1 MLRYLNSTAWL
12 FIAFWLASCAP
23 KPGGLSSLPS
33 VETGIDYTLTPENG
47 YVKYTSPSVMDQSYF
62 GHSMAVGDFN
72 GDGYN
77 DLASGVPFAD
87 IENNTNTGG
96 VVVYNGTSTT
106 AASNGATY
114 DYYDAFI
121 SAPNTNNNEFG
132 RALAAY
138 DLNGD
143 GFDDLIVGA
152 PGEEP
157 SNRGAVYV
165 FNGSA
170 SGLSTSP
177 SQILGEPNSTANS
190 GFGSALAVGDLNS
203 DGFAELVVGAYGDD
217 TLAADAGAIWIFK
230 GFAAGIYSS
239 AVATQVTGGNA
250 AGDNFGNAVAIVR
263 YNGDAFPDIVV
274 GAPLDDNGGT
284 ADTGY
289 FYVFNGTGSA
299 TTWVASLTVPSTS
312 VVNPSGVASDYFAF
326 SLQAGDINAD
336 GNADLIVGVP
346 YADQYGGNQGLALVY
361 DNIASNSV
369 ADAMIPATIS
379 AYGTT
384 LSGYGMGLGDLNN
397 DGYPD
402 VLMGTPLHSEG
413 AYGSGRVDAFFS
425 NSAGVVH
432 FSGVDAI
439 YYPTSNLDGTYNS
452 YDDYFGW
459 AVCSG
464 DVNGD
469 GEDDMIVGAPYDDSK
484 WADDGMVYIYHSRR
498 GQYLNKPDVIIDA
511 GGYRPTNR
519 LYGSACVVMDY
530 NRDNINDLLIGA
542 MGDDFGGTDGGAVFV
557 HLGTGIGVT
566 QTPTQAIIDPGDN
579 SNYFGKS
586 LAAGDLNN
594 DGFLDLVVGA
604 YADDTGGA
612 DRGIVYVYP
621 SDTTTGVISAT
632 PSTFQTVLANSD
644 YFGYGVG
651 VVDIDG
657 DGDDDLLVGAIGDD
671 TRAADSGRVV
681 VYNNPGTADTLLNNV
696 ADAYI
701 YHPTDAA
708 NSYFGS
714 AIAFGF
720 YSLTTYKD
728 LIIGAYADDTVFTDG
743 GAVYLYAGSASGPS
757 ATSTQSLNGL
767 DGVDSASENLGS
779 GIAIF
784 DFDQDGVN
792 DLAIGAFADDDS
804 GQNGGSVYLRID
816 Q

>member
-1 MLRYLNSTAWL
+1 MRNKLHHL
-12 FIAFWLASCAP
+12 FQFAIALLLAACAP
-23 KPGGLSSLPS
+23 SPGGLAPLSS
-33 VETGIDYTLTPENG
+33 EEGIDYELTPNNG

-72 GDGYN
+72 GDGFN
-77 DLASGVPFAD
+77 DLAAGVPLAD
-87 IENNTNTGG
+87 IENNANTGG
-96 VVVYNGTSTT
+96 VLVYNGSSTS
-106 AASNGATY
+106 AATLTH

-132 RALAAY
+132 RALAAH

-143 GFDDLIVGA
+143 GYTDLIVGA

-157 SNRGAVYV
+157 SNRGAVYIY
-165 FNGSA
+165 NGSS

-177 SQILGEPNSTANS
+177 AQILGEPNSTANS
-190 GFGSALAVGDLNS
+190 AFGSAVTIGDLNN
-203 DGFAELVVGAYGDD
+203 DGFVELVVGANGDD

-230 GFAAGIYSS
+230 GFAAGIFSS
-239 AVATQVTGGNA
+239 AVATQVTGGNL
-250 AGDNFGNAVAIVR
+250 AGDNFGTAVAIVD
-263 YNGDAFPDIVV
+263 YDNDDIPDIVV

-289 FYVFNGTGSA
+289 FYVFYGTGSA
-299 TTWVASLTVPSTS
+299 TTWVTSLTVPDAT
-312 VVNPSGVASDYFAF
+312 VVNPSGVASDYFGY
-326 SLQAGDINAD
+326 SLQAGDITGD
-336 GNADLIVGVP
+336 GNPDLIVGVP
-346 YADQYGGNQGLALVY
+346 YADQYGSNQGLALVY
-361 DNIASNSV
+361 DNIQNNAV

-384 LSGYGMGLGDLNN
+384 LSGYGTGLGDLNN
-397 DGYPD
+397 DGKLD
-402 VLMGTPLHSEG
+402 VLIGTPLHSEG
-413 AYGSGRVDAFFS
+413 AYGSGRIDVFFS
-425 NSAGVVH
+425 NAAGAVYLT
-432 FSGVDAI
+432 GVDAI

-469 GEDDMIVGAPYDDSK
+469 GEDDMIVGAPYDDTK

-498 GQYLNKPDVIIDA
+498 NKFLNKPDVILDA
-511 GGYRPTNR
+511 GGYRPTSR
-519 LYGSACVVMDY
+519 LYGSACAVMDY
-530 NRDNINDLLIGA
+530 NRDGINDLLIGS
-542 MGDDFGGTDGGAVFV
+542 MGDDFGGTDGGAVFI
-557 HLGTGIGVT
+557 HLGTGSGVT
-566 QTPTQAIIDPGDN
+566 QTPNQAIIDPGDN
-579 SNYFGKS
+579 NNYFGRS
-586 LAAGDLNN
+586 LATGDLNN
-594 DGFLDLVVGA
+594 DGFPDLVVGA

-612 DRGIVYVYP
+612 DRGIVYVYE
-621 SDTTTGVISAT
+621 SDHTTGVIEAT
-632 PSTFQTVLANSD
+632 ASTFQTVLANSD
-644 YFGYGVG
+644 YFGYAVG
-651 VVDIDG
+651 VADVDA

-681 VYNNPGTADTLLNNV
+681 VYHNPGTADTLLNNV

-714 AIAFGF
+714 AIAFNF
-720 YSLTTYKD
+720 YTLTTYKD
-728 LIIGAYADDTVFTDG
+728 LIIGSYADDTVFTDG
-743 GAVYLYAGSASGPS
+743 GAVYIYQGSATGPS

-767 DGVDSASENLGS
+767 DGIDSASENLGS

-784 DFDQDGVN
+784 DFDQDGEN

-804 GQNGGSVYLRID
+804 GQNAGSVYIRVD
-816 Q
+816 